1 MMKKLLFTTLVL
13 LLGYLSGGNWAMAQN
28 GWEALKTQEQTIS
41 PEWEKISESST
52 DGKVL
57 GSAGVTSYYCVTKT
71 LNFTNDRTDNGGK
84 GNSGM
89 KILGT
94 VYLYLPA
101 GVSITCR
108 GANAD
113 GRTGAGAGI
122 ELSEGNTLYIIG
134 GGEGTTVTAI
144 GGNAENGR
152 NGGTGTDAYNKNKN
166 LYTGTGGKG
175 GNGGGGAGAGIGSR
189 GGNGG
194 TGGDGGGESGGDW
207 EAHSGKD
214 GAAGSA
220 GYTAANMGKLYV
232 DQNLGIKVTATGGK
246 AGTSGGK
253 GGQRGRGYAWDGA
266 GNNYTVAGGGGGGG
280 GGFGGAACN
289 IGTGGPGGG
298 AGGGGAGGAQDYRP
312 NSKGGV
318 NDVTAPGGKGGQN
331 ANGSYADTGT
341 EAATTGTAHRQG
353 WVTVE
358 NGSFNSTSD
367 WNPASGDAPSGKGGS
382 GGGRGNAASNGT
394 TNAGKLE
401 YTITYHYVLPS
412 VRTETVKYSPSSGT
426 PVILP
431 QNDVEGYQWA
441 LGVYGRD
448 CHATG
453 DPSPFTT
460 VTKDFFGG
468 KIADTKSRT
477 ILLKDVYGNLDF
489 YEVKS
494 ICVVEKSG
502 DNTQQ
507 INDFFVA
514 DNKPSKDAPKW
525 PITLRL
531 KDRTLHKD
539 GSWNT
544 ICLPFDMT
552 ADQYSASP
560 LAGATIKMLS
570 EDLTGY
576 YPDGG
581 KIGRANFDYPVIFF
595 HFVDAAPGTKGL
607 QRGKP
612 YLVKW
617 SSGNDLVD
625 DTTEPSGAAALHQLD
640 FKYVTVKET
649 TPSAWEGNANYE
661 GTVTFQGTF
670 SSTQLKGGDNTKLI
684 LGADNT
690 LYYPSTNLSVGSC
703 RGYFIIPKAAAKTR
717 GVVIGFDDGETT
729 GIETL
734 RIATE
739 NYNDGQVYNL
749 GGQRLTAPQKGINII
764 NGKKV
769 IIK

>member
-1 MMKKLLFTTLVL
+1 MKKLLFTTLVL
-13 LLGYLSGGNWAMAQN
+13 LLGYISGGNWAMAQN
-28 GWEALKTQEQTIS
+28 GWEALKTQEQTTS

-122 ELSEGNTLYIIG
+122 ELSKDNTLYIIG
-134 GGEGTTVTAI
+134 GGEGASVTAI

-152 NGGTGTDAYNKNKN
+152 NGGAGTNADGNSDD
-166 LYTGTGGKG
+166 LWTGTGGTG
-175 GNGGGGAGAGIGSR
+175 GNGGGGAGAGIGTR

-194 TGGDGGGESGGDW
+194 TGGSGG
-207 EAHSGKD
+207 
-214 GAAGSA
+214 A
-220 GYTAANMGKLYV
+220 GYKRDWTEYNGTNGSSGTGGSTAGAMGKLYV
-232 DQNLGIKVTATGGK
+232 ANGITVKATGG
-246 AGTSGGK
+246 AAASSGGK
-253 GGQRGRGYAWDGA
+253 GGERGDGFIWDGA

-280 GGFGGAACN
+280 GGFGGAASN

-298 AGGGGAGGAQDYRP
+298 GGGGGAGGAQDKRA

-318 NDVTAPGGKGGQN
+318 YDVTAYGGKGGTN
-331 ANGSYADTGT
+331 ANGTSAADGA
-341 EAATTGTAHRQG
+341 EANTTRSAY
-353 WVTVE
+353 E
-358 NGSFNSTSD
+358 NGKVKSQGSTYQWKWND
-367 WNPASGDAPSGKGGS
+367 WNSPSGDCTFGSGGS
-382 GGGRGNAASNGT
+382 GGGCGNAASNGS
-394 TNAGKLE
+394 TNAGTLE

-581 KIGRANFDYPVIFF
+581 KIGRASFDYPVIFF

-734 RIATE
+734 SIAPE